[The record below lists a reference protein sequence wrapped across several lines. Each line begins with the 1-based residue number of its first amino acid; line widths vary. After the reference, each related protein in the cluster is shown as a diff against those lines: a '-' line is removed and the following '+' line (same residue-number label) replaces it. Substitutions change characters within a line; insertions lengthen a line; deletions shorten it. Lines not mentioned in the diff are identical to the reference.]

1 MTATTRERP
10 ARLLA
15 DSRSAEPRA
24 RLAQAVSRA
33 DFLLRLSRNVSAVQ
47 NPDRGLEALV
57 ELLLDEVVDVA
68 QVVVRSGA
76 HHLVCSGTHVDE
88 PTTLRRPL
96 ADPLPRDAAA
106 TMETGLGAE
115 VVLPRTGPARREAL
129 RSVVVDDDL
138 AARLELSEVE
148 LLAVLP
154 LVARGRTLGSL
165 VVGRDRGSDFSGSQA
180 FLADLTERIGVGL
193 DATLLVAESRYVA
206 DVLRRSLAPG
216 RVPEVPG
223 LQIATHV
230 RVAHESQ
237 AVGGDFFDVLHDPER
252 PDDLVLLCG
261 DVTGKGVE
269 AAVHARRIRNA
280 VRTTS
285 LVHDSPGAVLALTNR
300 VLVLEADQDDEFSE
314 RLATAVCGRL
324 SRDGDELGVTLAG
337 AGHPDALL
345 LRAGGEVEAL
355 PGGGVALGLMPGAEF
370 PETTASMGPGDT
382 LVLYTD
388 GVTEARGADDLFGQD
403 RLEAVLATV
412 AGMPAAAV
420 VEAVALAVSDHL
432 GDRAHDDIA
441 LVVLHREPAD
451 RA

>member
-33 DFLLRLSRNVSAVQ
+33 EFLLRLSRSVSAVQ
-47 NPDRGLEALV
+47 NPERGLEALV
-57 ELLLDEVVDVA
+57 ELLLDDVVDVA
-68 QVVVRSGA
+68 QVVVRSGP
-76 HHLVCSGTHVDE
+76 HHLVCSGTHVDR
-88 PTTLRRPL
+88 PATVRRPL
-96 ADPLPRDAAA
+96 VDPLPRDVAD
-106 TMETGLGAE
+106 TLETGLATE

-154 LVARGRTLGSL
+154 LTARGRTLGCL
-165 VVGRDRGSDFSGSQA
+165 VVGRDRGNHFAGSQA
-180 FLADLTERIGVGL
+180 FLTDLTERIGVGL

-216 RVPEVPG
+216 RVPEVEG

-237 AVGGDFFDVLHDPER
+237 AVGGDFYDVLRDPTR

-269 AAVHARRIRNA
+269 AAVHAKRIRNA
-280 VRTTS
+280 VRTAS
-285 LVHDSPGAVLALTNR
+285 LVHREPGAVLALTNR

-324 SRDGDELGVTLAG
+324 TRDGDDLAVTLAG
-337 AGHPDALL
+337 AGHPDALVV
-345 LRAGGEVEAL
+345 RADGGVEAL
-355 PGGGVALGLMPGAEF
+355 EGQGVALGLMDGAEF
-370 PETTASMGPGDT
+370 PETSTSLRPGDT

-388 GVTEARGADDLFGQD
+388 GVTEARGVSDLFGQE
-403 RLEAVLATV
+403 RLETTLAAV

-420 VEAVALAVSDHL
+420 AEAVALAVSDHL
-432 GDRAHDDIA
+432 GERAHDDIA
-441 LVVLHREPAD
+441 LVVLHHEAGA

>member
-33 DFLLRLSRNVSAVQ
+33 EFLLRLSRSVSAVQ

-68 QVVVRSGA
+68 QVVVRSGP
-76 HHLVCSGTHVDE
+76 HHLVSSGTHVDE
-88 PTTLRRPL
+88 PTTVRRPL

-106 TMETGLGAE
+106 TMETGLATE
-115 VVLPRTGPARREAL
+115 VVLPRHGSARREAL
-129 RSVVVDDDL
+129 RSVVVDPDL

-148 LLAVLP
+148 LLVVLP
-154 LVARGRTLGSL
+154 LTARGRTLGSL
-165 VVGRDRGSDFSGSQA
+165 VVGRDRGGDFSGSHA
-180 FLADLTERIGVGL
+180 FLGDLTDRIGVGL

-237 AVGGDFFDVLHDPER
+237 AVGGDFFDVLSDPAH
-252 PDDLVLLCG
+252 PDDLMLLCG

-269 AAVHARRIRNA
+269 AAVHAKRIRNA
-280 VRTTS
+280 VRTSS
-285 LVHDSPGAVLALTNR
+285 LVHRQPGAVLALTNR

-324 SRDGDELGVTLAG
+324 TRDGDRLEVTLAG
-337 AGHPDALL
+337 AGHPDALVV
-345 LRAGGEVEAL
+345 RADGSVEAQEGL
-355 PGGGVALGLMPGAEF
+355 GVALGLLDGADF
-370 PETTASMGPGDT
+370 PETTARLDPGDT

-388 GVTEARGADDLFGQD
+388 GVTEARGVHDLFGQE
-403 RLEAVLATV
+403 RLEATLAAV

-420 VEAVALAVSDHL
+420 AEAVAVAVSDHL
-432 GDRAHDDIA
+432 GERAHDDIA
-441 LVVLHREPAD
+441 LVVLHREVGAG
-451 RA
+451 A